1 MIGYLVC
8 AVVTIIISMFI
19 TAHALPAMKRF
30 VRGWVWLYSLPAPE
44 EKRKGRRE
52 EADSHIF
59 EFEQY
64 RRKAGDGSADIAVGL
79 FEICA
84 KGMPIDIVWSAR
96 FIPESIADKV
106 AGWSDNLRHLR
117 VPAAMVAGVAILGL
131 MNYSLS
137 RSPSHQTIG
146 TWVTANVVIVTFT
159 LLLSNLKHPLARRIL
174 SAWMGIG
181 VGVMMGVILWLSI
194 HLHLYTIP
202 WFQVFSFGILP
213 MVPFMQ
219 VVDKPW
225 RDNITSGRRL
235 LFVMCWGLAI
245 AASLAGSQI
254 IAGSMMPMF
263 SLWEE
268 LVLFAGVMFVVY
280 GAIAFAAYLLCL
292 LGIRGS
298 AGGLRL
304 VAAAIRRVR

>member
-8 AVVTIIISMFI
+8 AVVTVIISLFI

-44 EKRKGRRE
+44 EKRKGRRA

-64 RRKAGDGSADIAVGL
+64 RRNAGDASADIAVGL

-84 KGMPIDIVWSAR
+84 KGMPIDIVWSAH

-117 VPAAMVAGVAILGL
+117 VPAAMVAGVATLGL

-137 RSPSHQTIG
+137 RSPNHQTMG
-146 TWVTANVVIVTFT
+146 TWVTANVVIVVFT
-159 LLLSNLKHPLARRIL
+159 LLLSNLKHPLARRIF

-181 VGVMMGVILWLSI
+181 VAFMLGVILWLSI
-194 HLHLYTIP
+194 HLHLYMIP
-202 WFQVFSFGILP
+202 WFQVFSLGILP
-213 MVPFMQ
+213 VIPFIQ

-225 RDNITSGRRL
+225 TDNITSGRRL
-235 LFVMCWGLAI
+235 LFVIGWVLAI
-245 AASLAGSQI
+245 ATSLAGSQI
-254 IAGSMMPMF
+254 IAGSMIPMF
-263 SLWEE
+263 SLWEAM
-268 LVLFAGVMFVVY
+268 VLFAGVMFMVY
-280 GAIAFAAYLLCL
+280 GAIVLAAYLLCL

-304 VAAAIRRVR
+304 VASGIRHLH